1 MTEKAKK
8 LSEVLYGLEL
18 FEKLTLSTRVHF
30 IYRVP
35 GGWVIENSAMNTA
48 TFIPFDN
55 EFDIIK

>member
-8 LSEVLYGLEL
+8 LSEELYSLEL
-18 FEKLTLSTRVHF
+18 FEEMELTRISR
-30 IYRVP
+30 IMRVP
-35 GGWVIENSAMNTA
+35 NGWVLIDIVLFTS